1 MDYVIQLLKS
11 RPEILDLLGRL
22 WEILYIE
29 GSTPD
34 IGKRREHVIRT
45 LLETEFGLEVIP
57 APPMERDWDFQVILD
72 ENKKRFYSLKTTENV
87 TTLKV
92 AWNGFPSLER
102 AGKFEFKYPILYVTA
117 NRKEKEISV
126 YVFEVEDLESLK
138 MEIGDDIWWIP
149 RSGTNPRGFGINTQS
164 VRRLM
169 EMAKEKGNAIT
180 GRYTPINMESL
191 KREYWKKWYH
201 LLKELALT
209 HAVNPQSKF

>member
-1 MDYVIQLLKS
+1 MDYIIQLLKS
-11 RPEILDLLGRL
+11 RPETLELLGRL

-34 IGKRREHVIRT
+34 IGKRREHIIRT
-45 LLETEFGLEVIP
+45 LLEMEFGLKVIP

-72 ENKKRFYSLKTTENV
+72 ENRRQSYSLNTTETI

-102 AGKFEFKYPILYVTA
+102 ARKFEFKYPILYVTA

-126 YVFEVEDLESLK
+126 YVFEIEDLEFLK

-164 VRRLM
+164 VKRLM
-169 EMAKEKGNAIT
+169 EMAKAKGNAIT
-180 GRYTPINMESL
+180 KKYTPINMESL
-191 KREYWKKWYH
+191 KREYWKKWYN
-201 LLKELALT
+201 LLKDLALKY
-209 HAVNPQSKF
+209 VVDF